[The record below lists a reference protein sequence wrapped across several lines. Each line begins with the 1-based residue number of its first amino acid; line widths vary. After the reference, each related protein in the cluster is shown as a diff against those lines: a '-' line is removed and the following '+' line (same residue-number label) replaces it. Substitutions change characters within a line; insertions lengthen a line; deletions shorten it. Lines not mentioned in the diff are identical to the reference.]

1 MRYHDDTAAT
11 ARLGVVRVWRIMCAA
26 DGARVTIQNVHWL
39 CRLRRPGEVV
49 LFLPLTSLFR
59 LLQNVA
65 REAPDGSECMVWV
78 LRFDWRIEVVLRDFC
93 KAILKLAAVNV
104 HRM

>member
-1 MRYHDDTAAT
+1 
-11 ARLGVVRVWRIMCAA
+11 MCAS
-26 DGARVTIQNVHWL
+26 DSVGITVQDIHRL
-39 CRLRRPGEVV
+39 CRLRCPGKVV